1 MEQILQYRTK
11 LMSVAILAIIACHL
25 FQLYP
30 VMPWIRFGSIGV
42 EIFFFLSGMG
52 LVFSLRRNGNVLQ
65 FYGRRALRILPS
77 YYLVLF
83 LEALLIGSA
92 VLCWPSLC
100 LYGKFRWFIGT
111 ICLFYL
117 LFPAYMALCRRI
129 SPVWVY
135 TAICCVVAACFLCL
149 QPWIEPRW
157 FARAPVF
164 FLGCLCVQS
173 EHILSRRRTWVL
185 VALVALALFG
195 YCNTQ
200 RDLYGPL
207 GALALLRTLF
217 TPGCCLLLAWCFKQ
231 CEKVRIGRVL
241 MVCVGVYGAL
251 SLEVYLLEG
260 TVRPLVNR
268 YLGVEYWPL
277 EFVFILPLAY
287 AVNWLSKRIQ
297 GLFKRKDAA
306 AAAR

>member
-129 SPVWVY
+129 APCWVY
-135 TAICCVVAACFLCL
+135 IAVCCIVALCFLCL

-173 EHILSRRRTWVL
+173 EHILSHRRTWVL

-195 YCNTQ
+195 YCNSQ

-217 TPGCCLLLAWCFKQ
+217 TPGCCLLLVWCFKQ
-231 CEKVRIGRVL
+231 CEKMHIGRAL

-277 EFVFILPLAY
+277 EFVFILQLAY

-306 AAAR
+306 TAAR

>member
-1 MEQILQYRTK
+1 MEPILQYRAK
-11 LMSVAILAIIACHL
+11 LMGIAILAIILCHL
-25 FQLYP
+25 SQLYP

-83 LEALLIGSA
+83 LEALLIGGA

-100 LYGKFRWFIGT
+100 LYGQFRWFIGT
-111 ICLFYL
+111 ICFFYL

-135 TAICCVVAACFLCL
+135 TAMCCVVATCFLFL

-164 FLGCLCVQS
+164 FLGCLCVQE
-173 EHILSRRRTWVL
+173 EHILSHKRTWML
-185 VALVALALFG
+185 AALAALALFG
-195 YCNTQ
+195 YCNSQ
-200 RDLYGPL
+200 RDLYEPL
-207 GALALLRTLF
+207 GVLALLRTLF

-231 CEKVRIGRVL
+231 CEKVRVGRAL
-241 MVCVGVYGAL
+241 MLCVGVYGVL

-260 TVRPLVNR
+260 TVRPLVNW
-268 YLGVEYWPL
+268 YLGVGYWPL
-277 EFVFILPLAY
+277 EYVFILPLAY

-306 AAAR
+306 IAAR